1 VAVRCDAMPLPVTPG
16 ESKDKIRIHLFVSGK
31 VQGVYFR
38 HNTRIVAIKF
48 GVKGW
53 VRNVED
59 GQVEA
64 VLEGDEVS
72 VNAVLEWCHTGPP
85 NAVVDDVK
93 VEYEGYR
100 GEFLD
105 FSII

>member
-1 VAVRCDAMPLPVTPG
+1 MAVSCDAMPLPETPG
-16 ESKDKIRIHLFVSGK
+16 KSKEKIRIHLFVSGK

-38 HNTRIVAIKF
+38 NNTRIVAIKF

-59 GQVEA
+59 GRVES
-64 VLEGDEVS
+64 VLEGDEES
-72 VNAVLEWCHTGPP
+72 VTAVLKWCHIGPP

-100 GEFLD
+100 GEFLE
-105 FSII
+105 FSIL

>member
-1 VAVRCDAMPLPVTPG
+1 MTYG

-38 HNTRIVAIKF
+38 HNTRIVAMKF

-53 VRNVED
+53 VRNVQD
-59 GQVEA
+59 GRVEA

-72 VNAVLEWCHTGPP
+72 VNAVVEWCHTGPQ
-85 NAVVDDVK
+85 NAIVDEVK
-93 VEYEGYR
+93 AEYESYH

-105 FSII
+105 FGII